1 MKFLHISDMHFDPIN
16 DGADTVKLRTKFI
29 NYLKEKNIIVDE
41 LFLQEIFG
49 MHVINKVNK
58 KRQLFEM
65 RVIF

>member
-1 MKFLHISDMHFDPIN
+1 MHFDPIN